1 MNKFLIYLFC
11 DDYKVNDI
19 ILSSFIKFNFSIK
32 SFDNEEQ
39 FFKEFKD
46 VKPNLILL
54 DFAYGEANNL
64 TILKT
69 IRDDIANENISILVL
84 NPSGDINVKLD
95 LLNSGADDVIY
106 VPFDIRELISR
117 VNIHYRKF
125 LNSKFIIKIN
135 DLYLDRKNEM
145 LFKFDEQIYLTKSEF
160 KIIDFLFRNRGKIVS
175 REELYNVIWGIDNCI
190 NSRTVDMH
198 IKSIREKIGDT
209 NKNFIL
215 SIYGQGYKIE

>member
-1 MNKFLIYLFC
+1 MNKFLIFLFC
-11 DDYKVNDI
+11 DDYKVNNI

-32 SFDNEEQ
+32 SFNNEEQ

-84 NPSGDINVKLD
+84 NPSEDINVKLD
-95 LLNSGADDVIY
+95 LLNSGADDVID

-125 LNSKFIIKIN
+125 LNSKFVIKIN
-135 DLYLDRKNEM
+135 DFYLDRKNEM
-145 LFKFDEQIYLTKSEF
+145 LFKFDEQIYLTKNEF

-175 REELYNVIWGIDNCI
+175 REELYNIIWGIDNCI

>member
-1 MNKFLIYLFC
+1 MNKFLIFLFC
-11 DDYKVNDI
+11 DDYKVNNI

-32 SFDNEEQ
+32 SFNNEEQ

-95 LLNSGADDVIY
+95 LLNSDADYVID

-125 LNSKFIIKIN
+125 LNSKFVIKIN
-135 DLYLDRKNEM
+135 DFYLDRKNEM
-145 LFKFDEQIYLTKSEF
+145 LFKFDEQIYLTKNEF

-175 REELYNVIWGIDNCI
+175 REELYNIIWGIDNCI

>member
-95 LLNSGADDVIY
+95 LLNSGADDVID

-125 LNSKFIIKIN
+125 LNSKFVIKIN
-135 DLYLDRKNEM
+135 DFYLDRKNEM
-145 LFKFDEQIYLTKSEF
+145 LFKFDEQIYLTKNEF

>member
-1 MNKFLIYLFC
+1 MNKFLIFLFC
-11 DDYKVNDI
+11 DDCKVNDI
-19 ILSSFIKFNFSIK
+19 ILSSFSKFNFSIK
-32 SFDNEEQ
+32 SFNNEEQ

-95 LLNSGADDVIY
+95 LLNSGADDVID

-125 LNSKFIIKIN
+125 LNSKFVIKIN
-135 DLYLDRKNEM
+135 DFYLDRKNEM
-145 LFKFDEQIYLTKSEF
+145 LFKFDEQIYLTKNEF

-175 REELYNVIWGIDNCI
+175 REELYNIIWGIDNCI
-190 NSRTVDMH
+190 NSRSVDMH
-198 IKSIREKIGDT
+198 IKSIREKIGDA

>member
-1 MNKFLIYLFC
+1 MKNRFL
-11 DDYKVNDI
+11 
-19 ILSSFIKFNFSIK
+19 K
-32 SFDNEEQ
+32 SF
-39 FFKEFKD
+39 KK
-46 VKPNLILL
+46 VIPNLIML

-95 LLNSGADDVIY
+95 LLNSGVDDVID
-106 VPFDIRELISR
+106 VPFDIRELSSR

-125 LNSKFIIKIN
+125 LNSKFVIKIN
-135 DLYLDRKNEM
+135 DFYLDRKNEM
-145 LFKFDEQIYLTKSEF
+145 LFKFDEQIYLTKNEF

-190 NSRTVDMH
+190 NSRSVDMY

-215 SIYGQGYKIE
+215 SIYGQRYKIE